1 MKYGWPRSG
10 RISRL
15 ALPVAVCFAITSL
28 AIALPS
34 MALPTF
40 FGGQLYYTGG
50 DVTVD
55 VLHNDTVYDEVLQLR
70 SALGILDVADG
81 SLVGSRV
88 TLTMQQL
95 ANMGIGVGD
104 ELQFGIHVRNTGYDF
119 MVGPGERN
127 ADGLD
132 HAYVRT
138 GRNNIYVGF
147 EDLLHGG
154 DRDYNDTIYRF
165 SGGMTAD
172 PDFAPRAATTTEPT
186 ESSTAPQPSMLLL
199 LLPAAGLLA
208 FGFRKR

>member
-81 SLVGSRV
+81 SLVG
-88 TLTMQQL
+88 
-95 ANMGIGVGD
+95 
-104 ELQFGIHVRNTGYDF
+104 
-119 MVGPGERN
+119 
-127 ADGLD
+127 
-132 HAYVRT
+132 
-138 GRNNIYVGF
+138 
-147 EDLLHGG
+147 
-154 DRDYNDTIYRF
+154 
-165 SGGMTAD
+165 
-172 PDFAPRAATTTEPT
+172 PR
-186 ESSTAPQPSMLLL
+186 
-199 LLPAAGLLA
+199 
-208 FGFRKR
+208 